1 MTCSPDY
8 AALFRAS
15 PYPHLLLDPGLRI
28 VAANPAYLQ
37 VTGTHEGDI
46 VGLPIFDAFPP
57 NPDDPESTNVAE
69 VRASLER
76 VIATGKPDNAVF
88 VRYSIPQRDGH
99 DTRFKERYWSTVH
112 TPVFDDAGRLA
123 YISQNALDVTEFYRY
138 DRRRRTALP
147 AAGDAPDAS
156 GDAVEQARRHAAMQR
171 AVIGERSYLRNLFNQ
186 APGFIAVL
194 NGPEHVFEIVNEA
207 YYQLVGHRPI
217 IGRPLSE
224 ALPEVR
230 GQRFPQLLDSV
241 YESGKP
247 FVGRGMKAHLQR
259 EPDGALAEAYVD
271 LLYQPLFD
279 QDGKVNG
286 IFVQGHDVTEAHAA
300 QLAKRESEERLAD
313 GMLAARMVVWD
324 WNVATREVIFSDNAE
339 HVLGA
344 RGGTMAEMHAHLPP
358 QDRER
363 LQAAHAGALAARGSY
378 AETVRY
384 VRPDTG
390 RLLWLDV
397 RGKVRCGADGNPESV
412 RGVAIDVTERVRAEE
427 DLRDAHRRKDEFLA
441 MLAHELR
448 NPLAPIAAAAQL
460 LRHGPPDP
468 ARQAQAADI
477 ITRQVRH
484 VAGLLDDLIDVSR
497 VTRGLVAM
505 ERAPVDMHAVAADAL
520 EQARPA
526 AERRGQTL
534 AVRLPDAPARIAG
547 DHKRIVQ
554 VLSNLLGNACKYTPE
569 GGRLQLDMALGDGKV
584 MLRVADDGIG
594 IGPELLPHVFDLFT
608 QGERSADRAQGGLG
622 VGLAVVRSLVEQHG
636 GQVRADSD
644 GPGKGSTFTVVLPLL
659 DGGMQAA
666 MPAPAAPAAAPGLR
680 VLVVDDNPDAARM
693 LAMVLES
700 EGHEVAV
707 ENSSAAALRRVATDV
722 PDVCLLDIGLP
733 GMDGYELARRLRAL
747 PALAASRLVAVTGY
761 GQPSDRALALQA
773 GFDHHLVKPVDLAEL
788 FGLLRSVAKG

>member
-37 VTGTHEGDI
+37 VTGAHEGDI

-76 VIATGKPDNAVF
+76 VIATGKPDGAVF

-99 DTRFKERYWSTVH
+99 DTGFKERYWSTVH

-147 AAGDAPDAS
+147 AAGDALDAT

-241 YESGKP
+241 YESGKT

-259 EPDGALAEAYVD
+259 EPDGALVEAYVD
-271 LLYQPLFD
+271 LLYQPLFG

-344 RGGTMAEMHAHLPP
+344 RGGTMAEMHEHLPLE
-358 QDRER
+358 DRER
-363 LQAAHAGALAARGSY
+363 LQAAHARALAARGSY

-397 RGKVRCGADGNPESV
+397 RGKVRCGADGNQESV

-505 ERAPVDMHAVAADAL
+505 ERAPVDMHGVAADAL

-526 AERRGQTL
+526 AER
-534 AVRLPDAPARIAG
+534 
-547 DHKRIVQ
+547 
-554 VLSNLLGNACKYTPE
+554 
-569 GGRLQLDMALGDGKV
+569 
-584 MLRVADDGIG
+584 
-594 IGPELLPHVFDLFT
+594 
-608 QGERSADRAQGGLG
+608 
-622 VGLAVVRSLVEQHG
+622 
-636 GQVRADSD
+636 
-644 GPGKGSTFTVVLPLL
+644 
-659 DGGMQAA
+659 
-666 MPAPAAPAAAPGLR
+666 
-680 VLVVDDNPDAARM
+680 
-693 LAMVLES
+693 
-700 EGHEVAV
+700 
-707 ENSSAAALRRVATDV
+707 
-722 PDVCLLDIGLP
+722 
-733 GMDGYELARRLRAL
+733 
-747 PALAASRLVAVTGY
+747 
-761 GQPSDRALALQA
+761 
-773 GFDHHLVKPVDLAEL
+773 
-788 FGLLRSVAKG
+788 